1 MRARVAGLLLT
12 PMVLLGAAACRDD
25 ARAPLDSGPGASVQ
39 NQVDDMES
47 TLDSI
52 ESELNDG

>member
-1 MRARVAGLLLT
+1 MAALVLLPL
-12 PMVLLGAAACRDD
+12 VLLGAAACRDD
-25 ARAPLDSGPGASVQ
+25 RGSAPGVGPGTSVEQ
-39 NQVDDMES
+39 QFNDVES